1 MRVIKRQ
8 VVINMEHDDSGAA
21 FKGEDDFTGDE
32 HHELGFN
39 HHNYNQT
46 SESLRNNIS
55 LKDETSE
62 VLP

>member
-1 MRVIKRQ
+1 
-8 VVINMEHDDSGAA
+8 MEHDDSGAA